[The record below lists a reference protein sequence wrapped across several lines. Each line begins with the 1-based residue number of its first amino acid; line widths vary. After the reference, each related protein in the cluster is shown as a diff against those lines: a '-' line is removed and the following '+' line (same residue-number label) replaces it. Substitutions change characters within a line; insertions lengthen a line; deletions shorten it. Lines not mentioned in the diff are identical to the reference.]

1 MRFTKH
7 LILGCL
13 LCGAFFAATAE
24 SNSNCHGSM
33 TWLIETFS
41 ENDASYQ
48 HVMDKKGAGS
58 IKKHN
63 GKHLEHAALIEAPEE
78 CEKLMR
84 AWLDYFRTGHI
95 GIRYQA
101 KQSSQQALSDE
112 QLKSEFQ
119 KIPKHPINIAKFK
132 KSVSELDGN
141 GFEGIWK
148 SGNYTVG
155 ISESDD
161 KYVGFIIEAD
171 GVYWHPGQ
179 IKLHFEKLNS
189 EWSGTFYMRDHSPRA
204 IDSVKLI
211 SNNILETGISTWY
224 RLEPEVQLSKEEKQ
238 YIEFIDN
245 NEPYFNILSESTSYI
260 RIPSFA
266 YENKAKIDSLVEDN
280 LALINT
286 RENLIIDIRGNG
298 GGSDASYSAL
308 IPLLYTNPIETVG
321 AKLLSTPLNNSKYE
335 QILSNDAWSDEDK
348 KWIKSL
354 YDKLNQNVGGFVR
367 PNQYAVSVHKEDNV
381 MDKPD
386 KVAIIIDQGNGSTAE
401 QFLLAAKQSY
411 KVKLFGRTTMGVLDV
426 SNVHQV
432 DSPDGQ
438 FRLWY
443 ATSLTERLPDFP
455 VDDIGIQP
463 DYFIHKSTPEYL
475 WLESV
480 QKKLEL
486 NN

>member
-1 MRFTKH
+1 M
-7 LILGCL
+7 
-13 LCGAFFAATAE
+13 
-24 SNSNCHGSM
+24 S
-33 TWLIETFS
+33 WLIDTFS
-41 ENDASYQ
+41 KNDAGYQ
-48 HVMDKKGAGS
+48 HVVDKKGEHS
-58 IKKHN
+58 ISKHN
-63 GKHLEHAALIEAPEE
+63 TRHLEHASLIEDFEE
-78 CEKLMR
+78 CEELMR
-84 AWLDYFRTGHI
+84 AWLNYFRTGHI
-95 GIRYQA
+95 GIGYRA

-112 QLKSEFQ
+112 QLKIQFQ
-119 KIPKHPINIAKFK
+119 KFPKHPINIAEFK
-132 KSVSELDGN
+132 NRVRELEGN
-141 GFEGIWK
+141 NFEGIWK

-155 ISESDD
+155 ITESDD

-189 EWSGTFYMRDHSPRA
+189 QWSGKFYMRDHSPRA
-204 IDSVKLI
+204 IDSIKLI

-224 RLEPEVQLSKEEKQ
+224 RLKPEVELSKEEKQ
-238 YIEFIDN
+238 YIEFIERS
-245 NEPYFNILSESTSYI
+245 EPYFKILSDSTGYI
-260 RIPSFA
+260 RIPSFS

-280 LALINT
+280 LGLIIA

-308 IPLLYTNPIETVG
+308 IPLLYTNPIQTVG
-321 AKLLSTPLNNSKYE
+321 TKLLSTPLNNSKYE

-354 YDKLNQNVGGFVR
+354 YDKLSQNVGGFVR
-367 PNQYAVSVHKEDNV
+367 PNKYAVSVHEESSV
-381 MDKPD
+381 MPRPD

-401 QFLLAAKQSY
+401 QFLLAAKQSS

-455 VDDIGIQP
+455 IDDIGIQP
-463 DYFIHKSTPEYL
+463 DYFIHDSTPEHL
-475 WLESV
+475 WIESI
-480 QKKLEL
+480 QKRLEL